1 MTKISG
7 VFMRQ
12 KQVFSAFLLGVALLG
27 GAAHADWKSWLKSA
41 KEAVDK
47 SDTSTATTAL
57 SNEQIIQ
64 GLKDALSVGTEK
76 AIALL
81 GRPGG
86 YLNDA
91 QVKIPLPDGLKSVAK
106 GLRAIGQDE
115 LVDEFETTMNR
126 AAEKAVPETVSIF
139 GDTIRQMSLEDARGI
154 LNGGDT
160 AATEYFKN
168 KGSGRLSEAIL
179 PIVQEATKQAG
190 VTSSYKDLVGQVG
203 FLGSY
208 VDMDSLDLDKY
219 VTAKALD
226 GLFLKLAE
234 QEQLIRN
241 DPVART
247 TDILKTVFGSLGK

>member
-1 MTKISG
+1 MNQKYTSHLLVLCALIALSG
-7 VFMRQ
+7 LAQ
-12 KQVFSAFLLGVALLG
+12 
-27 GAAHADWKSWLKSA
+27 ADWKDWLKSA

-47 SDTSTATTAL
+47 SDTPAVSQVL
-57 SNEQIIQ
+57 SNDQVIE
-64 GLKDALSVGTEK
+64 GLKEALSVGTEK

-81 GRPGG
+81 GRDGG

-91 QVKIPLPDGLKSVAK
+91 QVKIPLPDGLKSVSK

-115 LVDEFETTMNR
+115 LVDEFVNTINR
-126 AAEKAVPETVSIF
+126 AAEQAVPETLSIF
-139 GDTIRQMSLEDARGI
+139 GDTIKQMSLEDAKGI
-154 LNGGDT
+154 LNGSDT
-160 AATEYFKN
+160 AATDYFKD
-168 KGSGRLSEAIL
+168 KGSNSLTAAIL
-179 PIVQEATKQAG
+179 PIVQQATKQVG

-208 VDMDSLDLDKY
+208 VDMDALDLDKY

-234 QEQLIRN
+234 QEQLIRQ

-247 TDILKTVFGSLGK
+247 TDILKTVFGSVGR

>member
-1 MTKISG
+1 MQ
-7 VFMRQ
+7 Q
-12 KQVFSAFLLGVALLG
+12 KPITFALVLGLVLLAGVAQ
-27 GAAHADWKSWLKSA
+27 ADWKSWLKSA
-41 KEAVDK
+41 KETVGQ
-47 SDTSTATTAL
+47 SDTPAVSSAL
-57 SNEQIIQ
+57 SNDQIVQ

-86 YLNDA
+86 YLDDP
-91 QVKIPLPDGLKSVAK
+91 QVKIPLPSGLKSVAK

-115 LVDEFETTMNR
+115 LVDEFEATMNR
-126 AAEKAVPETVSIF
+126 AAEQAVPETVSIF
-139 GDTIRQMSLEDARGI
+139 GDTIREMSVEDARGI

-160 AATEYFKN
+160 AATDYFKT
-168 KGSGRLSEAIL
+168 KGSERLSSAIL
-179 PIVQEATKQAG
+179 PIVQQATKQAG

-219 VTAKALD
+219 VTARALD

-234 QEQLIRN
+234 QEQLIRQ